1 MSDVVLVH
9 GTTQNAAG
17 FAPLVSVLRDR
28 GHRALTV
35 DVPSGA
41 PGTIAEHAEILAAQ
55 LPDDLE
61 RPVVLAHSA
70 GGLLL
75 PALARV
81 LDARHQVWIAAA
93 VADHAGRRSLLDEI
107 REDPDAVIQPEWRG
121 VDPTGDPA
129 AANRF
134 LLDDTDPDTLTA
146 AMPSMVYTDISPL
159 WSQIPVEDPARL
171 PSTYLLPTRDR
182 TLQIAW
188 MQRAA
193 RQRLG
198 VEPVLI
204 EAGHNCY
211 VTHPRATAEAIPA

>member
-17 FAPLVSVLRDR
+17 FAPLLAVLRER
-28 GHRALTV
+28 GHRALAV

-41 PGTIAEHAEILAAQ
+41 PGTIAEHAEVLADQ
-55 LPDDLE
+55 LPDDLD

-75 PALARV
+75 PALARR
-81 LDARHQVWIAAA
+81 LQARHQVWIAAA
-93 VADHAGRRSLLDEI
+93 VADFAGRRSFLEEI
-107 REDPDAVIQPEWRG
+107 REDTDAVVQAPWRG

-129 AANRF
+129 VANHF
-134 LLDDTDPDTLTA
+134 LLDDTDPHTLAA
-146 AMPSMVYTDISPL
+146 AMPSMVHTDISPL
-159 WSQIPVEDPARL
+159 WSETPVEDPARL

-182 TLQIAW
+182 TLQLSW
-188 MQRAA
+188 MERAA

-198 VEPVLI
+198 VDPVLI

-211 VTHPRATAEAIPA
+211 VTHPHATADAIPA

>member
-1 MSDVVLVH
+1 MVDVVLVH

-17 FAPLVSVLRDR
+17 FAPLVAVLRER
-28 GHRALTV
+28 GHRAVTV
-35 DVPSGA
+35 DVPGGA

-93 VADHAGRRSLLDEI
+93 VADFAGRRSLLAEI
-107 REDPDAVIQPEWRG
+107 REDPALVIQPPWMG
-121 VDPTGDPA
+121 VDPTGDPGL
-129 AANRF
+129 ANHF
-134 LLDDTDPDTLTA
+134 LLDDTDPATLAA

-182 TLQIAW
+182 TLQVAW
-188 MQRAA
+188 MDRAA

-198 VEPVLI
+198 VEPVAI

-211 VTHPRATAEAIPA
+211 VTHPRATADAIPA